1 MELHQIRLP
10 AVTEYVAAFRAV
22 EPRITDGQRMLLRA
36 HHAAPARTLTAT
48 RLAEIAGWNS
58 YTAVNAQYGT
68 LAGHLARELGID
80 LSEDA
85 QIGVLVEFVD
95 PGSVANEHFL
105 WVLRPNVARALEELG
120 WAPRVSHLLYPHL
133 AVTAEQD
140 R

>member
-22 EPRITDGQRMLLRA
+22 EPRITDGQRALLLA
-36 HHAAPARTLTAT
+36 HHAAQARTLTAT
-48 RLAEIAGWNS
+48 RLAEIVGWSS

-68 LAGHLARELGID
+68 LAGHLARALDID
-80 LSEDA
+80 LSGDV
-85 QIGVLVEFVD
+85 QLGVLVEFVD
-95 PGSVANEHFL
+95 PGYAANEQYL

-133 AVTAEQD
+133 AIEAGA
-140 R
+140 